1 MIFSKA
7 IKNYEN
13 ILKSKG
19 FIGTIN
25 EKPYRI
31 KAKKKERFISTVPF
45 YGSIINV
52 GVRELASTF
61 FV

>member
-31 KAKKKERFISTVPF
+31 KAKKKELFISTVPF
-45 YGSIINV
+45 YY
-52 GVRELASTF
+52 GVIGL
-61 FV
+61 

>member
-1 MIFSKA
+1 MMIFSKA

-45 YGSIINV
+45 YY
-52 GVRELASTF
+52 GVIGL
-61 FV
+61 